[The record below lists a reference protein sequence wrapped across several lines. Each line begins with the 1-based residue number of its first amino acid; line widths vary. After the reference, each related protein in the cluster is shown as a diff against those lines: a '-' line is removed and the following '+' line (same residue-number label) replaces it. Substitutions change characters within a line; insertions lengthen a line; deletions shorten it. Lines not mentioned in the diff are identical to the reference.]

1 MISHLCCL
9 LYSDKTCDLNKHMKE
24 EISHMYDCVQMTQ
37 IEKGQKEGIKKEINI
52 EGKNKGKTI
61 NNTRVMNH
69 LIYSFFFKLCRCG
82 NIHIIIAT
90 IKSECF
96 FRYGKLTFLLS
107 YNILLFSFFFFSTI
121 PSTSS

>member
-61 NNTRVMNH
+61 NLLNPRSNLKFS
-69 LIYSFFFKLCRCG
+69 LISIMEF
-82 NIHIIIAT
+82 I
-90 IKSECF
+90 
-96 FRYGKLTFLLS
+96 
-107 YNILLFSFFFFSTI
+107 
-121 PSTSS
+121 

>member
-24 EISHMYDCVQMTQ
+24 EISHIYDCVQMTQ

-61 NNTRVMNH
+61 NLLTPRSKLKFS
-69 LIYSFFFKLCRCG
+69 LISIMEF
-82 NIHIIIAT
+82 I
-90 IKSECF
+90 
-96 FRYGKLTFLLS
+96 
-107 YNILLFSFFFFSTI
+107 
-121 PSTSS
+121 